1 MTEYEKIYQ
10 FESLYQAYKAT
21 IKGKKEK
28 KDVIQFELDLSNQL
42 WKLHDELQ
50 MKLYRLGRYHCF
62 QIYDPKKREIQ
73 ALSIRDR
80 VVQHSICDNVLKPY
94 FG

>member
-1 MTEYEKIYQ
+1 VEVVLTEYEKIYQ

-21 IKGKKEK
+21 IKGKRDK

-50 MKLYRLGRYHCF
+50 
-62 QIYDPKKREIQ
+62 IET
-73 ALSIRDR
+73 
-80 VVQHSICDNVLKPY
+80 V
-94 FG
+94 